1 MAIGL
6 GLLFGFTLP
15 VNFNAPYRAAS
26 IREFW
31 QRWHMTLSRFL
42 RDYLYIPLGGSR
54 RGFARQLMAIMATML
69 LGGLWHGAGWTF
81 VAWGGLHGL
90 AIGANHVWR
99 RAGGRLPAGAG
110 WALTMLFVFA
120 CWVVFRSESFAA
132 ATDMLAAMA
141 GGGGW
146 SLAVVGVKKT
156 WMIAAAAALVI
167 VGPTSQRLALDRL
180 APRRWAAVGVALA
193 FVYMVLHVG
202 TVREVEF
209 IYFQF

>member
-1 MAIGL
+1 
-6 GLLFGFTLP
+6 
-15 VNFNAPYRAAS
+15 
-26 IREFW
+26 
-31 QRWHMTLSRFL
+31 
-42 RDYLYIPLGGSR
+42 
-54 RGFARQLMAIMATML
+54 
-69 LGGLWHGAGWTF
+69 
-81 VAWGGLHGL
+81 
-90 AIGANHVWR
+90 
-99 RAGGRLPAGAG
+99 
-110 WALTMLFVFA
+110 MLFVFA